1 MRLAVSAVG
10 LAASRSRSPSAPLAK
25 HLQQQQ
31 EEEEEALVSSH

>member
-31 EEEEEALVSSH
+31 EEEEALVSSH